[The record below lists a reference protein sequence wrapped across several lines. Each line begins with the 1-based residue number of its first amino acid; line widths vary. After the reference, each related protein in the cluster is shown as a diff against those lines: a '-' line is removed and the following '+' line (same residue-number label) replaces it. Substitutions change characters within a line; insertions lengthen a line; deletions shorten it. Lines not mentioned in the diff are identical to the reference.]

1 MKDRQFHR
9 KSQRFFVTRAKDIWQ
24 RVLGMKPLIQLIG
37 NLPWSIRGIRVIF
50 LEVVKMKDV
59 KILLMGVGI
68 RRGLYEI
75 S

>member
-24 RVLGMKPLIQLIG
+24 RVLGMKPLMQLIG
-37 NLPWSIRGIRVIF
+37 NLPWSTRGIRVIF

-59 KILLMGVGI
+59 KILLTGVGI
-68 RRGLYEI
+68 RRGLYKI

>member
-24 RVLGMKPLIQLIG
+24 RVLGMKPLMQLIG
-37 NLPWSIRGIRVIF
+37 NLPWSTRGIRVIF

-59 KILLMGVGI
+59 KILLTGVGI
-68 RRGLYEI
+68 RRGLYEM

>member
-9 KSQRFFVTRAKDIWQ
+9 KSQCFFVTRAKDIWQ
-24 RVLGMKPLIQLIG
+24 RVLGMKPLMQLIG
-37 NLPWSIRGIRVIF
+37 NLPWSTRGIRVIF

-59 KILLMGVGI
+59 KILLTGVGI
-68 RRGLYEI
+68 RRGLYEM

>member
-1 MKDRQFHR
+1 M
-9 KSQRFFVTRAKDIWQ
+9 TRAKDIWQ

-37 NLPWSIRGIRVIF
+37 NLPWSTRGIRAIF

-59 KILLMGVGI
+59 KILLTGVGI
-68 RRGLYEI
+68 RRVLYEI